1 MPMTFA
7 EKNDWVMR
15 LTNASQNMRDFELLL
30 QTNPRH
36 TLLRENINQHNAQR
50 LNGDCLL
57 ALLDAGVTPELIIA
71 NRNGRNPNTAAPTF
85 QKHTAPAPP
94 TPQPS
99 TAQKAKGKKEEFPGI
114 DWENLDNPDI
124 QHAILLYNDRVE
136 TYHGAQRLE
145 PLLDEKPEL
154 AAPFQELMIRNTLAD
169 NELKTFQETGKF
181 LHKHPLGERRKTLDE
196 LKSLNAVK
204 FAQAYASAKQ
214 NVSRYQSQLNNGKYK
229 DPADRARIEA
239 LVKAHQSKLD
249 LMEELQRGK

>member
-1 MPMTFA
+1 
-7 EKNDWVMR
+7 MR
-15 LTNASQNMRDFELLL
+15 LTNASHNMRDFELLL

-36 TLLRENINQHNAQR
+36 RLLREDINQHNASK

-57 ALLDAGVTPELIIA
+57 ALLDAEVTPETIIA
-71 NRNGRNPNTAAPTF
+71 NRHGRNPNTSAPTF
-85 QKHTAPAPP
+85 HNPVTPEPKTPAPAPE
-94 TPQPS
+94 
-99 TAQKAKGKKEEFPGI
+99 QKAKGKKEEFPGI

-169 NELKTFQETGKF
+169 NELRHYQETRQW
-181 LHKHPLGERRKTLDE
+181 LHKHPLGERKKIIEE
-196 LKSLNAVK
+196 LKSLNQVN
-204 FAQAYASAKQ
+204 FAKAYASAKQ

-249 LMEELQRGK
+249 LMEELQKTK